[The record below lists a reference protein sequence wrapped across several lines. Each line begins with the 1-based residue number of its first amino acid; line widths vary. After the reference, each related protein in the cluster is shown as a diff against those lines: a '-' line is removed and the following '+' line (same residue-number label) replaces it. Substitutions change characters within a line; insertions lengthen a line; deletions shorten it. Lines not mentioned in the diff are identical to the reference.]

1 VPQDASKAAKAGA
14 KLEPI
19 RRRLGRYEFIM
30 PIGVGGMA
38 ECFLAR
44 QRGMMNFEKLVVV
57 KTIHP
62 HLARQPKFI
71 EMLLDEARV
80 SALIKHS
87 NVVDIYDL
95 GKEDVTYFIAMEYL
109 QGQPLSA
116 VITSGRRLRRPIDA
130 HSTVRIIADAASGL
144 HAAHELKSMAGDHL
158 GLIHR
163 DVSPGNIV
171 VLYDGQV
178 KLVDFGVSKAR
189 GSISTDDD
197 RELKGKLGYTAPEL
211 LDGVE
216 ANRQSDIFAL
226 GVVMW
231 EALTLRRLYRAPTE
245 SETVAMIRAG
255 KPRPPSAHRRE
266 VSAEL
271 DKICLRAIASDTIQ
285 RYQTARDLQ
294 TDLENL
300 LRRVAYH
307 REAKGIET
315 YMKDVFADKVAEER
329 EMIKRATELA
339 PTSLPPDGAECEI
352 IDVEDANHDI
362 GDVTNQVVTPEARQA
377 RKKSIQPA
385 GLSLPLPAPDEPAAE
400 LDSASGRAITSSPI
414 PDDDDMEMTLD
425 AEIPPLTPTPTPA
438 PTPASAA
445 MPPTDMGAALIGLDP
460 SQISIKSSSGSAK
473 WIVIGLLVVGVGIGG
488 FLLASGGGGENNDD
502 VSVSDQPK
510 KNTRSTSDGTDEHM
524 DDETREMVEAFEAEE
539 ARKKAEEAKA
549 RTRSLAEKLQEEGE
563 ALMKKKK
570 YDDAQTKFQNALR
583 SDDTFG
589 PAYRGLGDIYYKRK
603 DKQAIY
609 LYEKYLALTPD
620 APDAKKIKR
629 RLKKLK

>member
-1 VPQDASKAAKAGA
+1 
-14 KLEPI
+14 
-19 RRRLGRYEFIM
+19 M

-95 GKEDVTYFIAMEYL
+95 GKEDATYFIAMEYL

-116 VITSGRRLRRPIDA
+116 VITSGRRLRRPIDV
-130 HSTVRIIADAASGL
+130 HSTVRIIADAAAGL

-189 GSISTDDD
+189 GSISTEDD

-216 ANRQSDIFAL
+216 ANRQTDIFAL

-255 KPRPPSAHRRE
+255 RPRAPSVHRRE
-266 VSAEL
+266 ISEEL
-271 DKICLRAIASDTIQ
+271 DKICMRAVATDTVQ

-300 LRRVAYH
+300 LRRVSYH
-307 REAKGIET
+307 REAKAIET
-315 YMKDVFADKVAEER
+315 YMRDVFADKVAEER
-329 EMIKRATELA
+329 ELIRRATELA

-352 IDVEDANHDI
+352 IDVDEDVHEI
-362 GDVTNQVVTPEARQA
+362 GDVTNQMLTPEAHA
-377 RKKSIQPA
+377 RKSSIQPAPA

-400 LDSASGRAITSSPI
+400 LDTAAGLDTITGRAVTASPI
-414 PDDDDMEMTLD
+414 YDDGELEMTLD
-425 AEIPPLTPTPTPA
+425 AELPTLTPVPSSLTPTPAAA
-438 PTPASAA
+438 PVNLGASIIGID
-445 MPPTDMGAALIGLDP
+445 PT
-460 SQISIKSSSGSAK
+460 QISIKSSSGATR
-473 WIVIGLLVVGVGIGG
+473 WVVIGLLLAAVGVGG
-488 FLLASGGGGENNDD
+488 FMLAQGGGGGDSDD
-502 VSVSDQPK
+502 SVGVSDQPK
-510 KNTRSTSDGTDEHM
+510 KNKKRSTSNDLSRENM
-524 DDETREMVEAFEAEE
+524 DDETRDMVEAFEAEA
-539 ARKKAEEAKA
+539 ARKKAEEAAA
-549 RTRSLAEKLQEEGE
+549 RTRSLAERLQAEGD
-563 ALMKKKK
+563 AFLAKKK
-570 YDDAQTKFQNALR
+570 YDDAQTKYQNALR

-589 PAYRGLGDIYYKRK
+589 PAYRGLGDIYYKRN

-609 LYEKYLALTPD
+609 LYEKYLELTPD
-620 APDAKKIKR
+620 APDIKTIKR
-629 RLKKLK
+629 RLKKLGR